1 MKCIKCNQDIEPGAP
16 ANVKIC
22 GSCADGLR
30 QEEEAATM
38 AAQAESEHIV
48 FETNKEAY
56 EETLREEQ
64 FDGGLNR
71 YW

>member
-1 MKCIKCNQDIEPGAP
+1 MKCIRCNQDIESDAP

-22 GSCADGLR
+22 GSCADDLR
-30 QEEEAATM
+30 QEEKAMVTQLEAADIEF
-38 AAQAESEHIV
+38 QI
-48 FETNKEAY
+48 NKEAY